1 MKLSKVVLCGAAALA
16 AVSCSKTAKIQGT
29 VAEAPQSDV
38 IVKLLDVN
46 TYKILDTVKTDASGR
61 FSYSVDVAEGQP
73 EFVYVFYGD
82 TKIASLVLEAGD
94 RVTVEADTLGSYKV
108 SGSEESVKLQEVE
121 KNYSE
126 FIGRVSGIL
135 SAAAEG
141 DMTAEDMSGINRAIS
156 KEYISYYR
164 KAVAYVVANPKSIT
178 SVPVFFQTVDTGFP
192 VFNQPTDAVT
202 FRAICDS
209 LKTVFPESKYV
220 KALDREAVRREQA
233 FSLNLK
239 LAEQEQVNFP
249 DIVLP
254 DINGQ
259 KSALSAVDA
268 KIILVYFW
276 TASDA
281 AHKMFNVDTLLPLY
295 EQYHSRGFEIYSIA
309 VDTDKATWAA
319 SVRNQKLPWVN
330 VCDGLG
336 TACPALALYNIT
348 SIPTSFV
355 ISNGSLTT
363 EKIGSVEG
371 LRAYLQKNL

>member
-1 MKLSKVVLCGAAALA
+1 MKLSKIALCGAVALA
-16 AVSCSKTAKIQGT
+16 AASCAKTARIQGT

-46 TYKILDTVKTDASGR
+46 TYRTLDTVKTDASGR
-61 FSYSVDVAEGQP
+61 FSYSVEVAEGQP

-94 RVTVEADTLGSYKV
+94 RVAVEADTLGTYKV
-108 SGSEESVKLQEVE
+108 TGSEESVKLQEEE

-126 FIGRVSGIL
+126 FMGRLTGIL
-135 SAAAEG
+135 SSVPEDEAAG
-141 DMTAEDMSGINRAIS
+141 DMAGVNRALS
-156 KEYISYYR
+156 KEYVNYYR
-164 KAVAYVVANPKSIT
+164 KAVAYVISNPKSIT
-178 SVPVFFQTVDTGFP
+178 SVPVLFQTVNTGFP

-209 LKTVFPESKYV
+209 LKTVYPESKYV
-220 KALDREAVRREQA
+220 KALDKEAARREQA
-233 FSLNLK
+233 FGLSLK
-239 LAEQEQVNFP
+239 ISDQEQVSYP

-254 DINGQ
+254 DTKGQ
-259 KSALSAVDA
+259 KTALSKVDA
-268 KIILVYFW
+268 KVVLLYFW

-295 EQYHSRGFEIYSIA
+295 EQYHSKGFEIYSVA

-319 SVRNQKLPWVN
+319 SVKNQKLPWIN

-336 TACPALALYNIT
+336 TACPALAVYNVT
-348 SIPTSFV
+348 SLPTSFV
-355 ISNGSLTT
+355 ICNGSLTT
-363 EKIGSVEG
+363 ERIGTVEG
-371 LRAYLQKNL
+371 LKAYLQKNL